1 MRRKYALPLDSTAVV
16 WQLPEQ
22 DDAIGPPLD
31 VRLLRRELRAFL
43 STKDEK
49 GRSIGSSRLGVYA
62 FYDYDGEPIYVGQ
75 TRESLSQR
83 ISRHMTN
90 QRTDAVAMNVLD
102 PFEVAEIEVWPIEVS
117 EPSEAG
123 LVLNAAEYSVF
134 MKLLRE
140 SKFGAVLN
148 EATPTPTAEVLLP
161 QSYRGRI
168 VPAEV
173 YALRVHPDVR
183 IARRAATIAN
193 LARVI
198 SERDVSK
205 GLRVTL
211 LTQARRLEDLA
222 AARLAQLEIEADQ
235 RAPSYPQHTG
245 EGDEV

>member
-1 MRRKYALPLDSTAVV
+1 MPSGSAAAV
-16 WQLPEQ
+16 WQLPEEG
-22 DDAIGPPLD
+22 ATLGPPLD

-43 STKDEK
+43 STKGET
-49 GRSIGSSRLGVYA
+49 GRNIGSSRLGVYA

-117 EPSEAG
+117 EPSDASQA
-123 LVLNAAEYSVF
+123 LNAAEFSVF

-148 EATPTPTAEVLLP
+148 EATPTPTAEIELP
-161 QSYRGRI
+161 KSYRGRI
-168 VPAEV
+168 VPTEV

-222 AARLAQLEIEADQ
+222 AARLAQLGIEADQ
-235 RAPSYPQHTG
+235 RAPSYPQHITEG
-245 EGDEV
+245 EEV